1 VPLIQKKTTHRMDF
15 LFRQMKDAFFS
26 KTSRLREHHLTLV
39 SKATSGLKKGGG
51 SKDPN
56 KKR

>member
-1 VPLIQKKTTHRMDF
+1 
-15 LFRQMKDAFFS
+15 MKDAFFFQNVEAPR
-26 KTSRLREHHLTLV
+26 TSPDFGLK
-39 SKATSGLKKGGG
+39 SNQWLKKGGG